1 MTPIVDGLAEKYQ
14 AEVVTKRINANE
26 GEGPDIMRVYGI
38 RGHPTLLIFDRQGQE
53 VRRFSG
59 PQPVEVIEQMLQE
72 LLLEDETLE
81 KDWGTNL
88 SQL

>member
-26 GEGPDIMRVYGI
+26 GEGPTIMRAYGI

-53 VRRFSG
+53 VSRFSG
-59 PQPVEVIEQMLQE
+59 PQPAETIEEVLQE
-72 LLLEDETLE
+72 ALQ
-81 KDWGTNL
+81 GN
-88 SQL
+88 